1 MIFPLRFRFAVRAA
15 AAPAASAADCLWRV
29 NPLAWMPLGGLKCLA
44 SADAK
49 PPCASPVVIGNWCH
63 GNRRAGIG
71 IRTGADTRPLV
82 QGNRCYENEMAGIG
96 VRDEASSRPGA
107 RQMLGEHLR
116 LRRGDP

>member
-49 PPCASPVVIGNWCH
+49 PPCASPVVIAYC
-63 GNRRAGIG
+63 
-71 IRTGADTRPLV
+71 V
-82 QGNRCYENEMAGIG
+82 QGVSKATTGCGG
-96 VRDEASSRPGA
+96 G
-107 RQMLGEHLR
+107 
-116 LRRGDP
+116 RRGIASLPLRIALA